1 MLAIGL
7 SQVATAITER
17 SVNLLRTGFTPKVGE
32 VEHLTG
38 ADVKATAQPYRGDYL
53 LKLWRRCD
61 SDLD

>member
-1 MLAIGL
+1 MSAIGL

-17 SVNLLRTGFTPKVGE
+17 SVNLLRTGVTPKAGE
-32 VEHLTG
+32 VEHLAG
-38 ADVKATAQPYRGDYL
+38 AGVKVAAQPYRGDYL